1 MPTGNNAILAYQQK
15 CYREY
20 AHSIGLPEPYTYPD
34 GNPIRPLPPVQ
45 TAVGGLM
52 IVGAYPSARFESR
65 PSRNQPRRYR
75 LVPVADNLQPFGYER
90 YFGGLRVRTL
100 ESADGLQ
107 KYLLASLSLSFEQC
121 WITDIVKVFLY
132 KPEHTASCGA
142 VHPEFRVPELRS
154 HFRNL
159 ARKSLSWLQGEC
171 RLCKPKLIVT
181 LGAEVA
187 QVVSG
192 ELSASADK
200 LLSPDVTR
208 STALGSYPT
217 LFLPHPDACRRSEKW
232 RTRIAERIETIRTIL
247 RGDFNR

>member
-1 MPTGNNAILAYQQK
+1 MAKGDNAILAYQQK

-45 TAVGGLM
+45 TAVGGLL

-65 PSRNQPRRYR
+65 PSRSEPRRYR
-75 LVPVADNLQPFGYER
+75 LVPVADNLQPFGYEQ
-90 YFGGLRVRTL
+90 YFDGVRVRTL

-107 KYLLASLSLSFEQC
+107 KYLLTGLSLTPDQC
-121 WITDIVKVFLY
+121 WITDTVKVFLY
-132 KPEHTASCGA
+132 KPEHVESCGA
-142 VHPEFRVPELRS
+142 VHPKFRVPELRTG
-154 HFRNL
+154 FRGL
-159 ARKSLSWLQGEC
+159 AQKSLPWLQEEC
-171 RLCKPKLIVT
+171 RLCNPKLVVT
-181 LGAEVA
+181 LGEEVA

-200 LLSPDVTR
+200 LLSREVTR

-217 LFLPHPDACRRSEKW
+217 IFLPHPDACRRSEKW
-232 RTRIAERIETIRTIL
+232 RTRMAEKIETIRTAL
-247 RGDFNR
+247 SEA

>member
-1 MPTGNNAILAYQQK
+1 MPTGNNAILAYQQR
-15 CYREY
+15 CCRDY
-20 AHSIGLPEPYTYPD
+20 AHSIGLPEPYTYLD

-45 TAVGGLM
+45 TAIGGLM

-65 PSRNQPRRYR
+65 PSLSQPRRYR
-75 LVPVADNLQPFGYER
+75 LVPVADNLQPFGYEQ
-90 YFGGLRVRTL
+90 YFDGLRVRTL

-107 KYLLASLSLSFEQC
+107 KYLLTSLLLLFEQC

-154 HFRNL
+154 RFRDL
-159 ARKSLSWLQGEC
+159 ARKSLPWLQEEC
-171 RLCKPKLIVT
+171 GLCKPKLIVT
-181 LGAEVA
+181 LGEEVA

-200 LLSPDVTR
+200 LLSRDVR
-208 STALGSYPT
+208 HSTALGSYPT

-232 RTRIAERIETIRTIL
+232 RARIEDRIEIIRTTL
-247 RGDFNR
+247 FET